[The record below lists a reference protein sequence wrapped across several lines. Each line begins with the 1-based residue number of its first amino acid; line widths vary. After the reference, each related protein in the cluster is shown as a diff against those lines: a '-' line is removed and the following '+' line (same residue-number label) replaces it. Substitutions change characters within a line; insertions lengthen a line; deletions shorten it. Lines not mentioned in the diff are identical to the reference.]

1 MPDLLPVARA
11 TMIPEKNNMKTKEKD
26 VEKNGKAMTKEP
38 VTSAEEEEGERI
50 KAKKAALKST
60 ESVKAAALERG
71 HDSPSHA
78 SASKE
83 KATPNAEGST
93 SKQKSP
99 VNNNCHQ
106 HFCNCQAPAQGED
119 GSCSNRQVHSNT
131 FISTAPPRRNAA
143 TLALKKSSTMS
154 SCLT

>member
-1 MPDLLPVARA
+1 
-11 TMIPEKNNMKTKEKD
+11 MILEKNNMKTKETN

-71 HDSPSHA
+71 HDSPSRA
-78 SASKE
+78 STPKA
-83 KATPNAEGST
+83 KATLNAEGST
-93 SKQKSP
+93 SKQKFP
-99 VNNNCHQ
+99 VNNNCQQ
-106 HFCNCQAPAQGED
+106 HVCNCQAPTQGEE

-143 TLALKKSSTMS
+143 TPALKSSTMS